1 MTSVRARVTLAARA
15 TPAACAALVVLPAA
29 SSGRPGIGRRAA
41 QRLAR
46 EELSK
51 PIYHPTTSLA
61 QRVIG
66 AVLRLL
72 GRLFNAASSAVPG
85 GWWGLVGL
93 AALAVIVAVGLR
105 AWMGP
110 VGRTHRSRVP
120 LTPQG
125 TIRTARDHRNEAER
139 LAHAGDYTNAIRACL
154 RAIAAELDERGVL
167 PPRAGRTADE
177 FAEEAGRA
185 LPAHA
190 RALRDAAHLF
200 DEVCYGQRP
209 GTTEGYQRLRELDK
223 QVAASA
229 PRVAAPAAGP
239 APAMAGRT

>member
-1 MTSVRARVTLAARA
+1 MTPARARPILAARA
-15 TPAACAALVVLPAA
+15 APAACAALAVLTAPG
-29 SSGRPGIGRRAA
+29 GRPGIGRRAA

-61 QRVIG
+61 QRVID

-93 AALAVIVAVGLR
+93 AALAVIVAAGLR

-125 TIRTARDHRNEAER
+125 TTRTARDHRNEAER

-154 RAIAAELDERGVL
+154 RAIAAELEERGVL

-190 RALRDAAHLF
+190 QALRDAAHLF

-209 GTTEGYQRLRELDK
+209 GTMAGYQGLRELDK
-223 QVAASA
+223 QVMAGA
-229 PRVAAPAAGP
+229 PRVASPAAGP
-239 APAMAGRT
+239 SPAMAGRT